1 MIMLIREF
9 IEHQP
14 VEIHNELNPKLWSK
28 QQKLLPE
35 VRERLLKI
43 AKDFIDY
50 IDVPFKVVDI
60 IVAGSNASLTYTKNS
75 DLDLHIIADYAS
87 LGPCDQEAAEL
98 FDTKRHLYKKAYDI
112 DIRGIPVELYIE
124 DHDHPAVS
132 NSYSVQKNQWIKSP
146 SLEVP
151 DYNDQDLTHWEN
163 LWKKL
168 IKIAIKKRN
177 LAACRA
183 VLTVLRQYR
192 KQGLKSK
199 QGEFSTPNLVYKSLR
214 NQGILG
220 KLSELIDTL
229 HAEQLSLK

>member
-1 MIMLIREF
+1 MLIREF
-9 IEHQP
+9 IDRNP

-28 QQKLLPE
+28 EQNLLPE
-35 VRERLLKI
+35 VREQLLKI
-43 AKDFIDY
+43 AKDFIEY
-50 IDVPFKVVDI
+50 IDVPFKVTDI

-75 DLDLHIIADYAS
+75 DLDLHIIADYNS

-112 DIRGIPVELYIE
+112 EIRGIPVELYVE
-124 DHDHPAVS
+124 DLDHPAVS

-146 SLEVP
+146 SLEIP
-151 DYNDQDLTHWEN
+151 DYDDQDLTHWQN
-163 LWKKL
+163 LWKKM
-168 IKIAIKKRN
+168 INTAIKKRN
-177 LAACRA
+177 LSACRS
-183 VLTVLRQYR
+183 VLTLLRKYR
-192 KQGLKSK
+192 KQGLSSK

-214 NQGILG
+214 NQGVLE